1 MTPCDRFTRAL
12 ALVLISGAL
21 VAGHAPARTVD
32 DPGPVRKST
41 GAEGEQLAQRL
52 TPQTAAPS
60 RGFRRND
67 GPIRR
72 QLRIRKGVP
81 LGDRV
86 RLGIQERI
94 REDRQHRFEDRR
106 ARDGVGKIRIGDGFG
121 GRALDDAGARR
132 LDRSSQA
139 ERDAQARARENYRA
153 LLQKRRAERGLKP
166 DDGAN

>member
-1 MTPCDRFTRAL
+1 MIQHNRIFGAL
-12 ALVLISGAL
+12 ALVLVSGFLA
-21 VAGHAPARTVD
+21 AGQVSARTVA
-32 DPGPVRKST
+32 DPGP
-41 GAEGEQLAQRL
+41 AWHPAQAGEQLAQRL
-52 TPQTAAPS
+52 TPQTAAPN

-72 QLRIRKGVP
+72 QLRRSKGVP

-106 ARDGVGKIRIGDGFG
+106 PRDGVGKIRIDDRFG
-121 GRALDDAGARR
+121 GRTLDDAGARR

-139 ERDAQARARENYRA
+139 EREAQARARTT
-153 LLQKRRAERGLKP
+153 GP
-166 DDGAN
+166 